1 MVSIASL
8 FGARARHVT
17 GHPHRYVENRWPG
30 FPSEEG
36 QEGHPT
42 VKQMPRN
49 KNADQK
55 VSAVATPNREKPKNN
70 IIVPFKRKK
79 RAKLRKHVWRIRG
92 LNSTMRKEKSGS
104 IW

>member
-1 MVSIASL
+1 M
-8 FGARARHVT
+8 
-17 GHPHRYVENRWPG
+17 ENRWPG

-55 VSAVATPNREKPKNN
+55 VSAVATPNWEKPKNN
-70 IIVPFKRKK
+70 ISVPFKRKK
-79 RAKLRKHVWRIRG
+79 TCEVGKTCLADSRFKFNDA
-92 LNSTMRKEKSGS
+92 
-104 IW
+104 